1 LTVGLA
7 NGSFSPLIKEA
18 GMQEEYTGT
27 LLEDGHIHIP
37 QEIIDKLK
45 IYKGS
50 KVRVTVKVER
60 EISKEKILS
69 YAGLLSDL
77 TGEEQKRFDESIK
90 RRSLFEQRKAKI

>member
-1 LTVGLA
+1 
-7 NGSFSPLIKEA
+7 
-18 GMQEEYTGT
+18 MQEEYTGT

-45 IYKGS
+45 IYRGS

-60 EISKEKILS
+60 KISKEKILS

-77 TGEEQKRFDESIK
+77 TGKEQKRFDESIK
-90 RRSLFEQRKAKI
+90 RRSFFEQRKAKI

>member
-1 LTVGLA
+1 
-7 NGSFSPLIKEA
+7 
-18 GMQEEYTGT
+18 MQEEYIGM
-27 LLEDGHIHIP
+27 LLEDGHISIP
-37 QEIIDKLK
+37 KEIIAKLK
-45 IYKGS
+45 IDSGS

-90 RRSLFEQRKAKI
+90 RRSLFGQRKAKI

>member
-1 LTVGLA
+1 
-7 NGSFSPLIKEA
+7 
-18 GMQEEYTGT
+18 MQEEYTGT
-27 LLEDGHIHIP
+27 LLEDGHISIP

-45 IYKGS
+45 IYRGS

-90 RRSLFEQRKAKI
+90 RRSLFGQRKAKI

>member
-1 LTVGLA
+1 
-7 NGSFSPLIKEA
+7 
-18 GMQEEYTGT
+18 MQEEYTGM
-27 LLEDGHIHIP
+27 LLEDGHISIP
-37 QEIIDKLK
+37 KEIIAKLK
-45 IYKGS
+45 IDSGS

-90 RRSLFEQRKAKI
+90 RRSLFGQRKAKI

>member
-1 LTVGLA
+1 
-7 NGSFSPLIKEA
+7 
-18 GMQEEYTGT
+18 MQEEYTGT
-27 LLEDGHIHIP
+27 LLKDGHIHIP

-45 IYKGS
+45 IYRGS

-60 EISKEKILS
+60 GISKEKMLS

-77 TGEEQKRFDESIK
+77 TGEEQKQFDESIK

>member
-1 LTVGLA
+1 
-7 NGSFSPLIKEA
+7 
-18 GMQEEYTGT
+18 MQEEYTGT
-27 LLEDGHIHIP
+27 LLEDGHISIP

-45 IYKGS
+45 IYRGS
-50 KVRVTVKVER
+50 KIRVTVKVER

-90 RRSLFEQRKAKI
+90 RRSLFGQRKAKI

>member
-1 LTVGLA
+1 
-7 NGSFSPLIKEA
+7 
-18 GMQEEYTGT
+18 MQEEYTGT

-60 EISKEKILS
+60 EISKKKILS

-90 RRSLFEQRKAKI
+90 RRSLFEQRKATI

>member
-1 LTVGLA
+1 
-7 NGSFSPLIKEA
+7 
-18 GMQEEYTGT
+18 MQEEYTGT

-77 TGEEQKRFDESIK
+77 TEEEQKRFDESIK

>member
-1 LTVGLA
+1 MIAFFVTRG
-7 NGSFSPLIKEA
+7 A

-27 LLEDGHIHIP
+27 LLEDGHISIP
-37 QEIIDKLK
+37 QEIVDKLK
-45 IYKGS
+45 IYRGS

-60 EISKEKILS
+60 GISKEKILS

-90 RRSLFEQRKAKI
+90 RRSLFGQRKAKI